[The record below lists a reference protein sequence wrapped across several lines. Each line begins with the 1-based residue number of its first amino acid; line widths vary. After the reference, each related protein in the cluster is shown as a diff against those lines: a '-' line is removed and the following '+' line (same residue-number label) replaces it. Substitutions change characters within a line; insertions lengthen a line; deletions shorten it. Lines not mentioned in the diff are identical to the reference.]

1 VQASGR
7 RLKADGGSSIF
18 AHHMRW
24 SKYFLQTVREVPG
37 DAEAISH
44 VLLTRAGMMRR
55 VAAGVYALTP
65 LGLRANRKTET
76 IVREEMDRAGFHEV
90 EAPILQPR
98 ELWEQSGRWQRYAAE
113 EILFRLK
120 DRKAGEYCLAPTAEE
135 AFATMVRAG
144 VTSYRQLPFTLYQIR
159 TKFRDEIRPRFGLM
173 RGREFLMYD
182 GYSFDA
188 DAAGLD
194 VSYRAQDAAYRR
206 VFERC
211 GLDFTVVEADSGGM
225 GGSQSQE
232 FMVLADTGEDAVV
245 RCAACGYG
253 ANLERAQTG
262 RRRAPWEDETVTSLT
277 EVETPGKGGIDDV
290 VQFLGITASRMIK
303 VLIYETEEGY
313 VAAAVRGDLDVNEV
327 ALKNA
332 LGVEHLTL
340 ASEEKVDRE
349 SLGPVGYVGPHRL
362 DPLKVRLVADESVR
376 GAVNAVTGAGRR
388 DWHVRGFS
396 MERDARNVSRWA
408 DFAQARPGDPCR
420 RCGKP
425 LEIARG
431 IEVGHI
437 FKLGTKYGESLHCEF
452 TDEKGETRPV
462 VMGSYGIG
470 IGRTMAAAVEQNHD
484 ADGII
489 WPLALSPFEIELV
502 SLNPSEPATLQA
514 ADALYGSLLAA
525 DLEVLYDDRDERPG
539 VKFKDADL
547 LGFPIRVNVG
557 GRALKEG
564 RVEVVTRRDKKVR
577 LVAREE
583 AVEAIQEL
591 RGALAGSPPQAAGQR
606 RAEGRT

>member
-1 VQASGR
+1 
-7 RLKADGGSSIF
+7 
-18 AHHMRW
+18 
-24 SKYFLQTVREVPG
+24 
-37 DAEAISH
+37 
-44 VLLTRAGMMRR
+44 
-55 VAAGVYALTP
+55 
-65 LGLRANRKTET
+65 
-76 IVREEMDRAGFHEV
+76 
-90 EAPILQPR
+90 
-98 ELWEQSGRWQRYAAE
+98 
-113 EILFRLK
+113 
-120 DRKAGEYCLAPTAEE
+120 
-135 AFATMVRAG
+135 
-144 VTSYRQLPFTLYQIR
+144 
-159 TKFRDEIRPRFGLM
+159 
-173 RGREFLMYD
+173 
-182 GYSFDA
+182 
-188 DAAGLD
+188 
-194 VSYRAQDAAYRR
+194 
-206 VFERC
+206 
-211 GLDFTVVEADSGGM
+211 
-225 GGSQSQE
+225 
-232 FMVLADTGEDAVV
+232 
-245 RCAACGYG
+245 
-253 ANLERAQTG
+253 
-262 RRRAPWEDETVTSLT
+262 
-277 EVETPGKGGIDDV
+277 

-303 VLIYETEEGY
+303 VLIYETEQGY

-327 ALKNA
+327 ALRNA

-340 ASEEKVDRE
+340 TSEEKVERE
-349 SLGPVGYVGPHRL
+349 ALGPVGYVGPHRL
-362 DPLKVRLVADESVR
+362 DPLKVRLMADESVR

-396 MERDARNVSRWA
+396 MERDANVWRWA
-408 DFAQARPGDPCR
+408 DFAQARAGDPCR
-420 RCGKP
+420 RCGKS

-502 SLNPSEPATLQA
+502 SLNPSEPDTLQA
-514 ADALYGSLLAA
+514 ADALYGSLLSA

-564 RVEVVTRRDKKVR
+564 RVELVTRRDKRVR
-577 LVAREE
+577 SVPREE

-591 RGALAGSPPQAAGQR
+591 RGALSGSPSHPAAQR
-606 RAEGRT
+606 QAEGRA

>member
-1 VQASGR
+1 
-7 RLKADGGSSIF
+7 
-18 AHHMRW
+18 MRW

-37 DAEAISH
+37 DAETISH

-55 VAAGVYALTP
+55 VAAGVYSLTP
-65 LGLRANRKTET
+65 LGLRANRKVEA

-98 ELWEQSGRWQRYAAE
+98 ELWEESGRWDRYASE
-113 EILFRLK
+113 GLLFHLK
-120 DRKAGEYCLAPTAEE
+120 DRKGGEYCLAPTAEE
-135 AFATMVRAG
+135 AFATMVRSG

-182 GYSFDA
+182 GYSFDV
-188 DAAGLD
+188 DFDGLD

-206 VFERC
+206 VFARC

-232 FMVLADTGEDAVV
+232 FMVLAETGEDAVV

-262 RRRAPWEDETVTSLT
+262 RRPAPWDDETVTPLA
-277 EVETPGKGGIDDV
+277 EIETPGKGGIDDV
-290 VQFLGITASRMIK
+290 VKFLGITASRMIK
-303 VLIYETEEGY
+303 CLVYETEQGLV
-313 VAAAVRGDLDVNEV
+313 VAALRGDLEVNEI
-327 ALKNA
+327 ALKSA
-332 LGVEHLTL
+332 LGVERLAL
-340 ASEEKVDRE
+340 ASEEKISRDA
-349 SLGPVGYVGPHRL
+349 GAPVGYVGPHHL
-362 DPLKVRLVADESVR
+362 DPSRVRLVADESVR

-388 DWHVRGFS
+388 DWHVRGLS
-396 MERDARNVSRWA
+396 MERDAKVSLWA
-408 DFAQARPGDPCR
+408 DFAQARAGDPCK

-437 FKLGTKYGESLHCEF
+437 FKLGDKYGKSLRCEY
-452 TDEKGETRPV
+452 TDEKGETRSV

-484 ADGII
+484 ADGIL
-489 WPLALSPFEIELV
+489 WPLALAPFEIELV
-502 SLNPSEPATLQA
+502 SLNPSDPATARA
-514 ADALYGSLLAA
+514 ADDLYAKLLAS

-564 RVEVVTRRDKKVR
+564 HVEVVSRRSKRVR
-577 LVAREE
+577 AVKPEE
-583 AVEAIQEL
+583 AVEAVQEL
-591 RGALAGSPPQAAGQR
+591 RRELAGP
-606 RAEGRT
+606 E